1 VSRAKLILC
10 LLAGCN
16 GGAPPGPGA
25 DAAAPLDALVPADP
39 QVPPQGQAALEA
51 WLAGGYYKSWTCE
64 AAISNKR
71 LNGAHGRHRICSNR
85 LLIDSLSGPY
95 PVGAASVKEMY
106 TTDDRPNG
114 YAVGRKVLTG
124 IDEPSWYWYERTGTS
139 PTSSPV
145 ADGVGVKICGME
157 CHAMAPRDHV
167 YIRAM
172 P

>member
-1 VSRAKLILC
+1 VSRLKLILV

-16 GGAPPGPGA
+16 GGA
-25 DAAAPLDALVPADP
+25 AAPDAGVPADA
-39 QVPPQGQAALEA
+39 VIAAGTLELPPQGRAALEA
-51 WLAGGYYKSWTCE
+51 WLAAGHYKSWTCE
-64 AAISNKR
+64 MGISNKR

-85 LLIDSLSGPY
+85 LLIDSTDGAY

-106 TTDDRPNG
+106 ASDDRPNG
-114 YAVGRKVLTG
+114 YAVGLKVAPGLG
-124 IDEPSWYWYERTGTS
+124 EESWYWYERTGTS

-167 YIRAM
+167 FIRATE
-172 P
+172 

>member
-1 VSRAKLILC
+1 VSRLKLILV

-16 GGAPPGPGA
+16 GAASAPSDGSPA
-25 DAAAPLDALVPADP
+25 DAAITSVDP
-39 QVPPQGQAALEA
+39 QLPPQGHAALEA
-51 WLAGGYYKSWTCE
+51 WLAAGAYKSWTCE
-64 AAISNKR
+64 VGISNKR

-85 LLIDSLSGPY
+85 LLIESTDGAY

-106 TTDDRPNG
+106 ATDDRPNG
-114 YAVGRKVLTG
+114 YAVGIKVAPGLG
-124 IDEPSWYWYERTGTS
+124 EESWYWYERTGTS

-145 ADGVGVKICGME
+145 ADGVGVKICGGE

-167 YIRAM
+167 YIRAA